1 MEVNKT
7 DVLSDSAGDIRERVY
22 GKDKVFVSGLG
33 VMFFGTMV
41 LMFFFVTDSGSY
53 LSRLAFLSPI
63 ALALFGCWFLVY
75 RNSKNTIE
83 ISRDFLRI
91 DDCVFPEIPW
101 SDIIGL
107 RVTDTYSPQL
117 GRMISLVIYLRSCEK
132 YALKNKR
139 WGISRRNSDGGVV
152 ATNLYSY
159 AADHEEIVRDLN
171 EAIERRRAAV

>member
-1 MEVNKT
+1 M
-7 DVLSDSAGDIRERVY
+7 DVIKSDELSGGAGDIKERVY
-22 GKDKVFVSGLG
+22 GKDKVFVAGLG
-33 VMFFGTMV
+33 VMFFGTLV

-53 LSRLAFLSPI
+53 ISKLTFLSPI
-63 ALALFGCWFLVY
+63 ALALFGWWFLIY

-91 DDCVFPEIPW
+91 DDCVFPKIPW

-107 RVTDTYSPQL
+107 RVIDTYSPQV
-117 GRMISLVIYLRSCEK
+117 GRIISLVIYLRNCEK

-171 EAIERRRAAV
+171 EAIERRRVVV